1 MIRITIRLLTAV
13 ALIVISGVSVAQ
25 GWGIVRFFLASM
37 NIVYSE
43 KRAEIVDTLRA
54 RSGII
59 STALLD
65 ELDDEINRT
74 DVISAY
80 RQRELLPA
88 LLSIKPMS
96 SMSWFLLS
104 SAELT
109 THRSMGD
116 VLASLKL
123 SMLTGPNEAYVM
135 VKRGVFGLSLWE
147 GLSPDLKN
155 RVANDLVPI
164 LFFRTPEEGEVLG
177 QLRALISAEPEPVRA
192 EIREALLAT
201 GLSPNDIKQRAGL

>member
-1 MIRITIRLLTAV
+1 MTHVLIRPLTA
-13 ALIVISGVSVAQ
+13 IVVIVMSGISVAQ
-25 GWGIVRFFLASM
+25 GWGIVRFFLAGM
-37 NIVYSE
+37 NIVSSE
-43 KRAEIVDTLRA
+43 KRAGFADALRA

-59 STALLD
+59 STVLLD
-65 ELDDEINRT
+65 QLDDEINRT

-109 THRSMGD
+109 THRPMDD
-116 VLASLKL
+116 VLGSLKL
-123 SMLTGPNEAYVM
+123 SMLTGPNEGYVM
-135 VKRGVFGLSLWE
+135 VKRGVLGVSLWE
-147 GLSPDLKN
+147 RLSPDLKD

-164 LFFRTPEEGEVLG
+164 LFPRTPEEGAEDEKLWAVLAAKPE
-177 QLRALISAEPEPVRA
+177 QVRLELRG
-192 EIREALLAT
+192 ALLAT